1 MEALGIGLEI
11 LGKTISAVVGWS
23 ATLCIIFILTVG
35 FLIYDE
41 KCTLSELKSFFE
53 KHKRY

>member
-11 LGKTISAVVGWS
+11 LGKAISSVAGWG
-23 ATLCIIFILTVG
+23 AAICITFILTVG

-41 KCTLSELKSFFE
+41 KCTLGELKSFFE

>member
-11 LGKTISAVVGWS
+11 LGKTISAVVGWG